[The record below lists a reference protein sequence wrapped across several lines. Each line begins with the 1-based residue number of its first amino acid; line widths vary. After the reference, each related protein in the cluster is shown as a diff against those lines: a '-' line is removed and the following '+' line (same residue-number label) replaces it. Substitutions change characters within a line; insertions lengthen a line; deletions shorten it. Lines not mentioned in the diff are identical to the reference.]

1 MSDTPTSQP
10 AEPPSAPASVGKL
23 EAAKGTASEPLRIY
37 SHSAIIYW
45 WPLWLLGLLFYILS
59 ITGLGDNEAAQ
70 RTMGLTYVFTLI
82 FVIFSTT
89 VRLRGAN
96 SVIFGLMVLIGF
108 ILLATSG
115 LTGALGNFVASLD
128 VHMSPMFY
136 LVLGIGVFFEWVL
149 MFFGFDRVKYW
160 EIVPGQMHE
169 KVVWGSGNRSENG
182 ANAKCHYRSDD
193 FLRHRILGFLFRTG
207 DLEIV
212 LGDGSVWHLHNVARA
227 KARARRVN
235 ELIVMRPID

>member
-1 MSDTPTSQP
+1 MSETPVS
-10 AEPPSAPASVGKL
+10 EPKP
-23 EAAKGTASEPLRIY
+23 EAAQAKVEIAKSSSSEPLRIY

-45 WPLWLLGLLFYILS
+45 WPIWALGFLFFILGS
-59 ITGLGDNEAAQ
+59 FGAEETNVSDRI
-70 RTMGLTYVFTLI
+70 MGLTFVFTLI

-96 SVIFGLMVLIGF
+96 SVIFGLIVLITF

-115 LTGALGNFVASLD
+115 LTGALGNFVGSLD

-136 LVLGIGVFFEWVL
+136 LVIGIGVFFEWVL

-169 KVVWGSGNRSENG
+169 KVIWGSGNRSENG

-193 FLRHRILGFLFRTG
+193 FLRHRILGFLFATG

-212 LGDGSVWHLHNVARA
+212 LNDGSIWQLHNVARA
-227 KARARRVN
+227 KSRARRVN